1 MKNFFEKTKEILK
14 KIWKYLAVAFSIV
27 FIAKIGGFLSKFRS
41 SNKKEIKEIKKEI
54 KEETKELGVK
64 VEALL
69 RVKSFTDEQEEKI
82 KQSLVEKDSAVE
94 TLTEDNSNRKEE
106 LKSFL
111 PDLD

>member
-1 MKNFFEKTKEILK
+1 MKNFFEKTKEIFK
-14 KIWKYLAVAFSIV
+14 KIWKYLAVAFSLV

-41 SNKKEIKEIKKEI
+41 SNKKEIKGIKKEI

-64 VEALL
+64 VEEI
-69 RVKSFTDEQEEKI
+69 KEQEEKI

-94 TLTEDNSNRKEE
+94 TLTKGNSNRKEE

>member
-1 MKNFFEKTKEILK
+1 MKNFFEKAKEILK

-64 VEALL
+64 VEE
-69 RVKSFTDEQEEKI
+69 VKEQEEKI
-82 KQSLVEKDSAVE
+82 KQSLVEKESTVE

-106 LKSFL
+106 LKPFL

>member
-1 MKNFFEKTKEILK
+1 MKKFFEKVKGIFK
-14 KIWKYLAVAFSIV
+14 RIWKYLAMAFSLV
-27 FIAKIGGFLSKFRS
+27 FIAKIGGLLSKFRS

-64 VEALL
+64 VEE
-69 RVKSFTDEQEEKI
+69 VKEQEEKI
-82 KQSLVEKDSAVE
+82 KRSLVEKESTVE

-106 LKSFL
+106 LKPFL

>member
-1 MKNFFEKTKEILK
+1 MKKFFEKVKEILK
-14 KIWKYLAVAFSIV
+14 KIWKYLVMEFSLV
-27 FIAKIGGFLSKFRS
+27 FIVKIGGLLSKFRS

-64 VEALL
+64 VEE
-69 RVKSFTDEQEEKI
+69 VKEQEEKI

>member
-1 MKNFFEKTKEILK
+1 MKKFFEKVKEIFK
-14 KIWKYLAVAFSIV
+14 KIWKYLVMAFSLV
-27 FIAKIGGFLSKFRS
+27 FIVKIGGLLSKFRS
-41 SNKKEIKEIKKEI
+41 SNKKEIKEIKKKI

-64 VEALL
+64 VEE
-69 RVKSFTDEQEEKI
+69 VKEQEEKI

-94 TLTEDNSNRKEE
+94 TLTEGNSNRKEE

>member
-1 MKNFFEKTKEILK
+1 MKKFFEKVKEIFK
-14 KIWKYLAVAFSIV
+14 KIWKYLVMAFSLV
-27 FIAKIGGFLSKFRS
+27 FIVKIGGLLSKFRS

-64 VEALL
+64 VEE
-69 RVKSFTDEQEEKI
+69 VKEQEEKI
-82 KQSLVEKDSAVE
+82 KQSLVEKDSTVE

-106 LKSFL
+106 LKPFL

>member
-1 MKNFFEKTKEILK
+1 MKNFFEKVKEIFN

-64 VEALL
+64 VEE
-69 RVKSFTDEQEEKI
+69 VKEQEEKI

-94 TLTEDNSNRKEE
+94 TLTEGNSNRKEE
-106 LKSFL
+106 LKPFL

>member
-1 MKNFFEKTKEILK
+1 MKNFFEKAKEIFK
-14 KIWKYLAVAFSIV
+14 KIWKYLAMAFSLV
-27 FIAKIGGFLSKFRS
+27 FIVKIGGLLSKFRS

-64 VEALL
+64 VEE
-69 RVKSFTDEQEEKI
+69 VKEQEEKI
-82 KQSLVEKDSAVE
+82 KQSLVEKDSTVE

-106 LKSFL
+106 LKPFL

>member
-1 MKNFFEKTKEILK
+1 MKNFFENVKAILM
-14 KIWKYLAVAFSIV
+14 KIRMYLAMSFSLV
-27 FIAKIGGFLSKFRS
+27 FIVKIGGLLSKFRS

-64 VEALL
+64 VEE
-69 RVKSFTDEQEEKI
+69 VKEQEEKI

-94 TLTEDNSNRKEE
+94 TLTEGNSNRKEE

>member
-1 MKNFFEKTKEILK
+1 MKKFFEKVKEIFK
-14 KIWKYLAVAFSIV
+14 KIWKYLVMAFSLV
-27 FIAKIGGFLSKFRS
+27 FIVKIGGLLSKFRS

-64 VEALL
+64 VEE
-69 RVKSFTDEQEEKI
+69 VKEQEEKI
-82 KQSLVEKDSAVE
+82 KQSLVEKDSTVE
-94 TLTEDNSNRKEE
+94 TLTKDNSNRKEE